1 MINDVLI
8 VIPARGG
15 SKGIPGKN
23 IKPLVGKPLI
33 EYSIDVARQ
42 LVPDEH
48 ICVTT
53 DSDEIIRVVEEY
65 GLHVPFKRPA
75 ELATD
80 HCGSNEVLQHALRF
94 YIEHG
99 FTPRVVLLLQPT
111 SPFRKKEF
119 LEEALS
125 LYDETIDMVVSVK
138 EAASNPYYN
147 CFEEDQNGYLLL
159 RFGEPMNVNRL
170 ILFFIRVLMY
180 FGSGIYLREYC
191 RLTGVRKDSVEE
203 WMLPVAAARL
213 SEWMTESERKKVIK
227 FVRKQINNL

>member
-147 CFEEDQNGYLLL
+147 CFEEDQNGYLQVSKTTEKSIERRQDAPKAWEYNGSIYVINSKALL
-159 RFGEPMNVNRL
+159 EKGMSAFSN
-170 ILFFIRVLMY
+170 IRKYVMDDIYSIDLDTMFDWKIAELM
-180 FGSGIYLREYC
+180 LQEK
-191 RLTGVRKDSVEE
+191 LV
-203 WMLPVAAARL
+203 
-213 SEWMTESERKKVIK
+213 
-227 FVRKQINNL
+227 

>member
-33 EYSIDVARQ
+33 EYSIDVARMI
-42 LVPDEH
+42 VPDEH

-80 HCGSNEVLQHALRF
+80 HCGSNDVLQHALRF

-125 LYDETIDMVVSVK
+125 LYGETIDMVVSVK

-147 CFEEDQNGYLLL
+147 CFEEDQNGYLQVSKTTEKSIERRQDAPKAWEYNGSIYVINPKALL
-159 RFGEPMNVNRL
+159 EKGMSAFSY
-170 ILFFIRVLMY
+170 IRKYVMDDIYSIDLDTMFDWKMAELM
-180 FGSGIYLREYC
+180 LQEK
-191 RLTGVRKDSVEE
+191 LV
-203 WMLPVAAARL
+203 
-213 SEWMTESERKKVIK
+213 
-227 FVRKQINNL
+227 